1 MRSYALDPHTYFF
14 GNLVDASSQLEFLH
28 EFASSLD
35 ALLVEAAARPPSELA
50 PLPDSVTVVAE
61 DRAYLYS
68 ELFPPLVHE
77 AFLISSII
85 FLERQFRTYV
95 EGLRQALPTL
105 LAFKELSG
113 SALERFRT
121 FCQKVCLL
129 DLGLSPEQWQDLD
142 GLIALRNCLIHS
154 GGFLEGS
161 RDRASC
167 ENFVQRHG
175 DPQIVEERLVF
186 SGSSSTLVLRLLT
199 ATIEAIYHATLRQ
212 FPRKT

>member
-1 MRSYALDPHTYFF
+1 MEP
-14 GNLVDASSQLEFLH
+14 
-28 EFASSLD
+28 
-35 ALLVEAAARPPSELA
+35 AARPPSELA

-85 FLERQFRTYV
+85 FLERQFRTDV

-113 SALERFRT
+113 STLERFRT

-142 GLIALRNCLIHS
+142 GLIALCNCLIHS
-154 GGFLEGS
+154 GGVLEGS

-167 ENFVQRHG
+167 ENFLQRHG

-212 FPRKT
+212 FPRKS